1 MDSGAKARSLKN
13 RVCSCLRAYTWIGFP
28 VDTHKNYFSHKLK
41 GLHTTNPT
49 IFISFYELFK

>member
-1 MDSGAKARSLKN
+1 MEKKILVDPKQ
-13 RVCSCLRAYTWIGFP
+13 VCPCLRAYTWIGFP